1 MYSFNGI
8 PVILSEHM
16 TEYIVKKVYRNY
28 RPGQR
33 RGRNKSLRKLAY
45 IKSLVVPN
53 NKDLCARCMFSSTL
67 IEHGI
72 ELKGT

>member
-16 TEYIVKKVYRNY
+16 TEHITKKVHRNY

-33 RGRNKSLRKLAY
+33 RGKNQFTK
-45 IKSLVVPN
+45 
-53 NKDLCARCMFSSTL
+53 
-67 IEHGI
+67 
-72 ELKGT
+72 